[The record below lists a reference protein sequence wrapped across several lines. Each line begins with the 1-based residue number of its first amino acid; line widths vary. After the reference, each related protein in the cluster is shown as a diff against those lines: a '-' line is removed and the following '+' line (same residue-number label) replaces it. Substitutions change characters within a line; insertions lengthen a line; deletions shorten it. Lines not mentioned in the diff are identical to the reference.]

1 VVANAQSLVPISV
14 PNWGTSIDMQSI
26 GSAIRRRSVLLL
38 LILPA
43 ATAARTARAADNEAI
58 YIGISGAYT
67 GADSANSFATRNGAM
82 MAIQEANDRGGIA
95 GRKIVTVELNE
106 ATANAGQYDPAQA
119 AANAR
124 KFVSDPRIVALIGP
138 DHSGAGKAMA
148 PILSQGDLATVTPDT
163 TNPDITSPKY
173 ASEFRPAGRPIYF
186 RTLTTDDYR
195 GPGMARFLTKTLGAK
210 TGYVLDDSGGY
221 GVGLANAFVAGARS
235 AGMNILG
242 RDSLDPKQADYTTAI
257 TKIKAIGPQ
266 ALFYGGDLQ
275 AGVKVAKQSYDII
288 PQTIKGGGGGLYGG
302 GFTEQVGFPAAEGWY
317 VALTS
322 PHLEGETIAAWQAR
336 YQRRWGLPPIDYS
349 VTAYDAAL
357 VILDAI
363 QRVVASGKPM
373 DRHSIRDAIQV
384 TNLDTVQGNI
394 QFDENGDITDRTVSI
409 FQVKHDSAYPN
420 TDAIHQ
426 FKYVGSA
433 PRP

>member
-1 VVANAQSLVPISV
+1 MKTTAP
-14 PNWGTSIDMQSI
+14 T
-26 GSAIRRRSVLLL
+26 IRRRTALGLLFA
-38 LILPA
+38 PA
-43 ATAARTARAADNEAI
+43 IVSMQKANAAGGDPI
-58 YIGISGAYT
+58 YVGISGAYT
-67 GADSANSFATRNGAM
+67 GADSANSIATRNGAM
-82 MAIQEANDRGGIA
+82 MAIQEVNDRGGVA
-95 GRKIVTVELNE
+95 GRKIETVALNE

-163 TNPDITSPKY
+163 TNPDITSPKF
-173 ASEFRPAGRPIYF
+173 ASEFRPAGKPIYF

-195 GPGMARFLTKTLGAK
+195 GPGMARFLAKALGAG

-221 GVGLANAFVAGARS
+221 GVGLADAFVVGARS
-235 AGMNILG
+235 AGMTVMG
-242 RDSLDPKQADYTTAI
+242 RDSLDPKQSDYTTAL
-257 TKIKAIGPQ
+257 TKIKAMGPK

-302 GFTEQVGFPAAEGWY
+302 GFIEQVGFAAAEGWY

-322 PHLEGETIAAWQAR
+322 PHLEGEQIVAWQAR
-336 YQRRWGLPPIDYS
+336 YQQRWGLPPIDYS

-363 QRVVASGKPM
+363 TRVAASDKPI
-373 DRHSIRDAIQV
+373 DRHSIRDAIQA
-384 TNLDTVQGNI
+384 TDLDTVQGNI
-394 QFDENGDITDRTVSI
+394 RFDQNGDIVDRTISI
-409 FQVKHDSAYPN
+409 FQVKRDPAYAN
-420 TDAIHQ
+420 SDAIHQ
-426 FKYVGSA
+426 FKYIGSVPPA
-433 PRP
+433 